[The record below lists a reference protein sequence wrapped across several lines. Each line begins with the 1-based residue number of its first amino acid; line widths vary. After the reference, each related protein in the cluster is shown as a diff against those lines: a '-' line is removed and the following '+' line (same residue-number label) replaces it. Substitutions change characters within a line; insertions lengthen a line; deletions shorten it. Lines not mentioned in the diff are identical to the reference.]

1 MTAIRTT
8 IEHKTILDFSDS
20 RNSHNYVMNKLRSAE
35 FLEFKSSRKG
45 VRTYLNYNIKVGIYT
60 IFVDLFHTQSC
71 AKKLKDYETFCIRV
85 SEGNKEINITRD
97 DRFSSES
104 WVKINKK
111 LSLNTSNLAEAI
123 VFCSRLNSLK
133 CFL

>member
-20 RNSHNYVMNKLRSAE
+20 KISQNYVMNKIRAAD

-45 VRTYLNYNIKVGIYT
+45 VRTYINYDIKIGIYT

-71 AKKLKDYETFCIRV
+71 AKKLKDYETFCIRI
-85 SEGNKEINITRD
+85 SEGNKEINTTKD
-97 DRFSSES
+97 VRFSSEA
-104 WVKINKK
+104 WVKNNKK
-111 LSLNTSNLAEAI
+111 LHLKTSNLAEAI
-123 VFCSRLNSLK
+123 VFCSRLNNLK
-133 CFL
+133 AFL